1 MKKHDII
8 PLFSSPL
15 ILSSVDEDT
24 EELHR
29 YKDIEDYRVLE
40 NIPNVKN
47 ILLQKFKDILPD
59 LGYDNEFMISTS
71 WFKKIEKGSLD
82 RLHYHKNSFYSG
94 VYYFDE
100 YDENSG
106 GIEFM
111 NPLLTNADYQI
122 NPKNPNQYNIVYAQ
136 LPVKRKKLILFPS
149 FLQHRILYHNS
160 GNNRYSLAFNI
171 IPLGKYGTLDSSI
184 DTSWIYK

>member
-1 MKKHDII
+1 MKKQDII
-8 PLFSSPL
+8 PLFSIPL

-29 YKDIEDYRVLE
+29 HKNLEDYRVLE

-71 WFKKIEKGSLD
+71 WFKRIEKDFSD
-82 RLHYHKNSFYSG
+82 RLHNHKNSFYSG

-106 GIEFM
+106 GIEFI
-111 NPLLTNADYQI
+111 NPLIINSDYQI
-122 NPKNPNQYNIVYAQ
+122 NP
-136 LPVKRKKLILFPS
+136 
-149 FLQHRILYHNS
+149 
-160 GNNRYSLAFNI
+160 
-171 IPLGKYGTLDSSI
+171 
-184 DTSWIYK
+184 